1 MTHHSGSGWYT
12 MDTEAEPLSPT
23 YTNHT
28 NLDNMHSD
36 ECTLSKAA
44 EIVDL
49 ASIVVDHLKKLR
61 DGTTDDEWDQII
73 DNQLVDELIT
83 ACMDLEGSIED

>member
-1 MTHHSGSGWYT
+1 MG
-12 MDTEAEPLSPT
+12 TEAETSPS

-28 NLDNMHSD
+28 NLDNMYSD

-49 ASIVVDHLKKLR
+49 AVIVVDHLKKLR
-61 DGTTDDEWDQII
+61 DGTTDDEWEKVI
-73 DNQLVDELIT
+73 DNTLVDELIT
-83 ACMDLEGSIED
+83 VLFDLESSIDDD